1 MDRIRKKTGLIV
13 SLLVLLSTAVLQLQA
28 QEAEP
33 VSDTL
38 SVTLQQALEIAL
50 SENPTIKIADKEI
63 QRVNYVRKERVG
75 GLLPNVSLS
84 GAYQRAIKKQ
94 VMYMDGAFDITSM
107 MMPMLQGI
115 DDTYA
120 NLNPGTYTPNLYDA
134 NGNLIMP
141 GDLLQNIA
149 ANTPP
154 ASSSDEG
161 IIIGR
166 DNTFQGGI
174 TASLPIIA
182 PALWSTLNLSELEL
196 EKAQE
201 SARSSKLSLVNQVS
215 KAYYG
220 VLLAQDSYNVIKRSY
235 DNTKANADI
244 VYNKY
249 KQGTVSEFEWIRA
262 DVQTRNSRS
271 SLVSAESAVNLS
283 RLQLKML
290 MGIDMYTEIAVQGN
304 LSDFQETMYGDYM
317 TVDTTTLN
325 KNSDLKQFD
334 IQVKQ
339 LEQSRKININ
349 SALPTLGASI
359 NYQYMS
365 MVNDSQ
371 TFTADH
377 VWFPT
382 STLGVQLTIPLFQ
395 GGTTY
400 NKNKQIRVQ
409 QEQLAYQR
417 KDIRRGLELQVISYL
432 DNMKKAMENIESNKE
447 GMRQAEKALDISRKM
462 YEVGMATFLDLSNSE
477 LLYIQSGLAYNQSIY
492 EYVSAKADLEK
503 LLGRE

>member
-1 MDRIRKKTGLIV
+1 MQKKIV
-13 SLLVLLSTAVLQLQA
+13 KKFRTRSMLSLLMALAFCAATSYA
-28 QEAEP
+28 QEQQATT
-33 VSDTL
+33 DTL
-38 SVTLQQALEIAL
+38 AITLSRALEIAL
-50 SENPTIKIADKEI
+50 SESPTIKIAEKEI
-63 QRVNYVRKERVG
+63 QRVDYSRKERVG

-84 GAYQRAIKKQ
+84 GAYQRALKKQ
-94 VMYMDGAFDITSM
+94 RMVFDIPG
-107 MMPMLQGI
+107 MPS
-115 DDTYA
+115 
-120 NLNPGTYTPNLYDA
+120 NP
-134 NGNLIMP
+134 
-141 GDLLQNIA
+141 
-149 ANTPP
+149 
-154 ASSSDEG
+154 EG
-161 IIIGR
+161 FEIGQ
-166 DNTFQGGI
+166 DNTFTGGI
-174 TASLPIIA
+174 SASLPIIA
-182 PALWSTLNLSELEL
+182 PALWSTLNLSVLEL
-196 EKAQE
+196 EMANE

-215 KAYYG
+215 KAYYS

-235 DNTKANADI
+235 DNTKTNAEI
-244 VYNKY
+244 VYNKF

-262 DVQTRNSRS
+262 DVQTRNSHS

-283 RLQLKML
+283 ILQLKML

-304 LSDFQETMYGDYM
+304 LSDFQEAMYGDYM
-317 TVDTTTLN
+317 TVDTTTLES
-325 KNSDLKQFD
+325 NSDLKQFD

-349 SALPTLGASI
+349 SVLPTLGASI

-365 MVNDSQ
+365 MVNDDQ
-371 TFTADH
+371 TFTSNH
-377 VWFPT
+377 IWFPT

-409 QEQLAYQR
+409 QDQLTYQR
-417 KDIRRGLELQVISYL
+417 EDIRRGLELQVISYL